1 MKNLAMHSENII
13 FPTNIP
19 KKGNIKMKQRLK
31 KSSWYYLHNE
41 TSELRSSLDRHIT
54 PRVNWETN
62 F

>member
-19 KKGNIKMKQRLK
+19 KKGNIKKKQR
-31 KSSWYYLHNE
+31 
-41 TSELRSSLDRHIT
+41 
-54 PRVNWETN
+54 